1 MSAVCPQCRSA
12 DFLGSA
18 CPNCFY
24 TDESDAG
31 PVEAAMLARCR
42 DRPPNPQLRS
52 NLGLDLRQVV
62 PVLPEPGPS
71 WLSWFSAAGLGAA
84 LVCLLV
90 AFMLVPTLIG
100 RRQLSQANDLFQEA
114 QAHHR
119 AKADEKALAEVDQAR
134 QIYARLKAPLELQ
147 QAMALQA
154 DVLRDLGRDAEALEY
169 YSQVHGALAEAMACE
184 ERLQKQ
190 ARSQAMA
197 TLKLGQAALATDP
210 AEAATCARRSLEL
223 FEANGG
229 VGWQLGKAYHLLA
242 DAEKAQGDR
251 GAATQHYYR
260 AYKLNPD
267 DSSALAAYQQLDHAY
282 SYSAPRPKPNPAVV
296 SREPRTPAR
305 LSGGPA
311 YPTHRPRYEDDE
323 EEEFRERP
331 RRRSRRSEPSAPSYT
346 PPPRPAPTY
355 SQPVPR
361 NDYTPPQRSRKWSQ
375 APEFQKPD
383 SERFRRDYY

>member
-18 CPNCFY
+18 CPDCFY
-24 TDESDAG
+24 TTGGNPG
-31 PVEAAMLARCR
+31 PVEAAMLARCQ
-42 DRPPNPQLRS
+42 DRPAASQPKS
-52 NLGLDLRQVV
+52 DLGLDLRQVV
-62 PVLPEPGPS
+62 PVVPEPGPS
-71 WLSWFSAAGLGAA
+71 WLSWFSAAGLGAV

-90 AFMLVPTLIG
+90 AFLLVPTLVA
-100 RRQLSQANDLFQEA
+100 RRQLSQANDLYHEA

-119 AKADEKALAEVDQAR
+119 AKADEKALDEVDQAR
-134 QIYARLKAPLELQ
+134 QIYVRLKAPLELQ

-154 DVLRDLGRDAEALEY
+154 EVLRDLGRDAEALEY
-169 YSQVHGALAEAMACE
+169 YNQVHGALAEARACE

-197 TLKLGQAALATDP
+197 TLKLGQAALAGDP
-210 AEAATCARRSLEL
+210 AESATCARRSLEL

-229 VGWQLGKAYHLLA
+229 ADWQLGKAYHLLA

-251 GAATQHYYR
+251 GSATQHYYR

-282 SYSAPRPKPNPAVV
+282 SYSAPRPKPSPAVV
-296 SREPRTPAR
+296 SREPRPPAR
-305 LSGGPA
+305 FSGAPS

-323 EEEFRERP
+323 EEEVRQRP
-331 RRRSRRSEPSAPSYT
+331 RRRSRRSEPSAPSYS
-346 PPPRPAPTY
+346 PPPPPPAATHM
-355 SQPVPR
+355 QPVPR
-361 NDYTPPQRSRKWSQ
+361 QDYTPQRSRKWSQ

-383 SERFRRDYY
+383 SDRFRRDYY